1 MQTGKHEASSN
12 SPKRKQVL
20 ADHEK
25 RNKGKL
31 LVPPLVAA
39 VGPFSYTP
47 WIDAI
52 IPETLWIGLLHEVLG
67 EHEGTALAAD
77 LAKTTS
83 EVAAKSHAGF
93 FVGASEYAG
102 LVEKEKDDVRESL
115 SPSGKLTL
123 VQASLFPLFHFYPAC
138 PLSFLARAGQQDDP
152 GIALKTLKHVL
163 NGLFDKQTRRA
174 VMVQA
179 TVVYIAFLSGRLKV
193 AEGLSLAH
201 FPEIEKYPETEMSRR
216 VAAAARCALFTFFG
230 DGEVYSKTKWPV
242 TFWNRGMEIE
252 SCSLDGGKAHG

>member
-1 MQTGKHEASSN
+1 MQKSKHETSGN
-12 SPKRKQVL
+12 SPQRKQVL

-31 LVPPLVAA
+31 LVPPLIAE
-39 VGPFSYTP
+39 VGPFSYVP
-47 WIDAI
+47 WIDSI
-52 IPETLWIGLLHEVLG
+52 IPETVWIGLLQEVFG
-67 EHEGTALAAD
+67 EHEGTALATH

-83 EVAAKSHAGF
+83 EVAGKNHDGF

-102 LVEKEKDDVRESL
+102 LAEKEKAAVRESL
-115 SPSGKLTL
+115 SASGKLIL
-123 VQASLFPLFHFYPAC
+123 IQASLFPLLHFYPVC
-138 PLSFLARAGQQDDP
+138 PFSFLAREGCQQDNP
-152 GIALKTLKHVL
+152 ALALETLKHVL

-201 FPEIEKYPETEMSRR
+201 FPEIEKYPTTEMSCR

-230 DGEVYSKTKWPV
+230 EGEAYSKTKWPV
-242 TFWNRGMEIE
+242 TFW
-252 SCSLDGGKAHG
+252 KK